1 MKTDRHCR
9 WTRPR
14 LPLLAGGELGPDER
28 RKVERHLIA
37 CPDCR
42 GHRDASV
49 DALGAL
55 RLLAEEPFA
64 TVDAAPL
71 WPALALQIRQS
82 RHAAPRPS
90 WWDSA
95 FARPWGLVGLAA
107 GLGALMVASVP
118 SPWADRELALPS
130 SSVAVPPA
138 WPEDEDKA
146 TPPPL
151 VVAAP
156 SRPGALPSGPSSRV
170 GLLSQGPLKP
180 VEPPS
185 ASLQF
190 DYDLDHGTPMTP
202 GNHDPQRTF

>member
-9 WTRPR
+9 WARPR

-55 RLLAEEPFA
+55 RLLAEAPPA
-64 TVDAAPL
+64 TVDAASL

-90 WWDSA
+90 WWDAA
-95 FARPWGLVGLAA
+95 FARPWGLAGLAA
-107 GLGALMVASVP
+107 GLGALLVASVP
-118 SPWADRELALPS
+118 SPWADRDGALPS
-130 SSVAVPPA
+130 SSVAVPSS
-138 WPEDEDKA
+138 WPEAEAEA

-151 VVAAP
+151 VVSAP
-156 SRPGALPSGPSSRV
+156 SRSGALPSARPGSSSGP
-170 GLLSQGPLKP
+170 PKP

-185 ASLQF
+185 SSFQF